1 VVAERLA
8 HLVCVHLEQ
17 GHVARARAGDQ
28 HVVDRAWQRVEEP
41 PERGRV
47 GGVEGG
53 GAARVDVAR
62 RLLEPLGI
70 TAGED
75 DLGALAAGT
84 ASGLEAD
91 AGAAADQD
99 DGLAEQLRLA
109 RCPSGSGLGGHDRLA
124 ICASI
129 GVIGCGM
136 SAISMRNAIT
146 AVS

>member
-1 VVAERLA
+1 
-8 HLVCVHLEQ
+8 
-17 GHVARARAGDQ
+17 
-28 HVVDRAWQRVEEP
+28 VVDRGRQLVEEP
-41 PERGRV
+41 LQRGRV

-70 TAGED
+70 AAGED
-75 DLGALAAGT
+75 HLGALATGA

-91 AGAAADQD
+91 AGTAADQD
-99 DGLAEQLRLA
+99 DGLAEQLRFALG
-109 RCPSGSGLGGHDRLA
+109 PGGSGVGGHDRLA
-124 ICASI
+124 IWASI

-136 SAISMRNAIT
+136 SATCMRSAVT